1 VVDQGKCTKCGTCF
15 EVCPSR
21 FGAVRKISGE
31 AVPDPIPEEKRKIER
46 KSKKNG

>member
-1 VVDQGKCTKCGTCF
+1 F

-31 AVPDPIPEEKRKIER
+31 PVPPPLPEEERHKIR
-46 KSKKNG
+46 KSS